1 MSRRRNT
8 IGMQRRRA
16 VAEAVAA
23 PERMA
28 VAEAGVAEA
37 AKQPGRILIR
47 LIEAGWSKNG
57 TYYPAAVLKRDG
69 AAAWPA
75 GTHSFI
81 DHASPAEDEERPVG
95 SVAKLAAVQV
105 EDARWDEAS
114 RSLVAYYLPF
124 EPWKTPILE
133 MARAEAATG
142 VKAIGVSIRAW
153 VTGEQGT
160 AEGRDGFI
168 VESIP
173 QGRSVDIVTQ
183 PAAGGAILAVL
194 ESIQQHKTSVAEAAS
209 VGTYLESRMHMQF
222 TEMADYM
229 YGDGRLTREERI
241 TLSGAVGDALA
252 AFVTRI
258 EADAPHLYKRGRWDD
273 APDEGQVAE
282 ALADDTRARLQRAVQ
297 VTHGANDDGNGAW
310 LWDFDP
316 DEQFVIYSADGKTW
330 RQSYTAAESGLVL
343 TGDSAEVARRTS
355 YVPVD
360 APAAEAVDTAPAPAA
375 PARSLISESVA
386 AVLARADQALQNS
399 PGHPVTATA
408 DGSPPTAPNPT
419 LTKES
424 TMSGTAPGTQPDQA
438 GNQNGT
444 PVAEEVAVVAAERDQ
459 LQTRLTSMTE
469 ALSDAQS
476 AQRTAEAR
484 AKAAEARAQKLEGQ
498 EAGRLAVDKA
508 LRDNT
513 AGISEAL
520 LATIGPRVHDRVRG
534 GVPFTDDGK
543 VDAPALEAVV
553 VSAIKT
559 EAGHAAQILEHAGVG
574 RPSGLG
580 GFGGPEGTTAEAFE
594 ADVSDR
600 FQRIGALDAAGAAI
614 AAKGR

>member
-1 MSRRRNT
+1 MSRRRNS

-16 VAEAVAA
+16 VQESVAA
-23 PERMA
+23 PERLA
-28 VAEAGVAEA
+28 VAEAGAAEA

-47 LIEAGWSKNG
+47 LIKAGWSKNG

-114 RSLVAYYLPF
+114 QSLVAYYLPF

-142 VKAIGVSIRAW
+142 VQAIGVSIRAW
-153 VTGEQGT
+153 VTGEHGT

-168 VESIP
+168 VDSIP

-183 PAAGGAILAVL
+183 PAAGGAILSVL
-194 ESIQQHKTSVAEAAS
+194 ESIQQQQVPVTEAS
-209 VGTYLESRMHMQF
+209 SIGTYLEARLHTYF
-222 TEMADYM
+222 TELADYM
-229 YGDGRLTREERI
+229 YGDGNLTRPERI

-258 EADAPHLYKRGRWDD
+258 EADAPQLYKRSRWDD
-273 APDEGQVAE
+273 APDEGEVAE

-330 RQSYTAAESGLVL
+330 RQSYTATDAGLAL
-343 TGDSAEVARRTS
+343 TGDSTEVARRTS

-360 APAAEAVDTAPAPAA
+360 APAAEAVDPAPTA

-399 PGHPVTATA
+399 PGHPVTANA
-408 DGSPPTAPNPT
+408 DGSPPTAPDPT
-419 LTKES
+419 TKES

-438 GNQNGT
+438 GNQKVT
-444 PVAEEVAVVAAERDQ
+444 PVNEEAAVIAAERDQ

-484 AKAAEARAQKLEGQ
+484 AKAAEARTQQLEGN
-498 EAGRLAVDKA
+498 EAGRLAVD
-508 LRDNT
+508 
-513 AGISEAL
+513 EAL
-520 LATIGPRVHDRVRG
+520 AKNESGLPEGLIGTITPRVHDRVRG
-534 GVPFTDDGK
+534 AVPFTDDGK
-543 VDAPALEAVV
+543 VDATALEAVV
-553 VSAIKT
+553 KSAIKT
-559 EAGHAAQILEHAGVG
+559 EAGHAALVLESAGVG

-580 GFGGPEGTTAEAFE
+580 GFGGPEALTEEAFE
-594 ADVSDR
+594 ADVSAR
-600 FQRIGALDAAGAAI
+600 LQRISGLDAAGAAI